1 MEAAETYAREMNSR
15 ITANVHYYVRNKE
28 PEPGAVKKRA
38 AQPELDARAHA
49 ETTPRNEA
57 AEKQNEIPGRQII
70 AELETVTEMQARV
83 IKIMATRLAEL
94 GDTVTGRDEIAQAD
108 KAYRDAIGGDE
119 WPDWAEQ
126 GGEDDGEPY
135 HTGGA

>member
-1 MEAAETYAREMNSR
+1 MS
-15 ITANVHYYVRNKE
+15 H
-28 PEPGAVKKRA
+28 
-38 AQPELDARAHA
+38 L
-49 ETTPRNEA
+49 
-57 AEKQNEIPGRQII
+57 QII
-70 AELETVTEMQARV
+70 AELETVTEMQARI

-94 GDTVTGRDEIAQAD
+94 GD